1 MLSSELSVLH
11 VAGVDMHLRLPSILA
26 LQERGVNISAA
37 GSGESKM
44 FDEAGIPF
52 FRYPL
57 SRGASP
63 VADRATKRALAKI
76 IEWARPN
83 VVHSFSTKP
92 CVLVPPVARAAGVS
106 AVLRTV
112 CGLGYLYSSDTVK
125 AKLMRVPYLMLHRKA
140 SRAANFTIFQ
150 NADDK
155 QLFQTKGVV
164 RSDNCTLIPGSGVDV
179 AALRKQLPDH
189 EQREQLRHEL
199 RLDGDGP
206 VVIMISR
213 LVKQKG
219 VDHYLQSAR
228 EVRKQHPN
236 AQFLLVGPVAGE
248 GGQAVSLKTIETY
261 SDAVSYLGY
270 RTDIPALL
278 SMADIF
284 VLPSRYREGVPR
296 VLMEAAALGLALV
309 TTNMP
314 GCKDVVI
321 NEDTGLMIEPGD
333 QPGLTA
339 AIGRL
344 VEEPQLREHVG
355 NRAYARIQERFE
367 VSRVVDAYLNVY
379 GQALGEP
386 IEETRRRAA

>member
-1 MLSSELSVLH
+1 MLASELSVLH
-11 VAGVDMHLRLPSILA
+11 VAGVDMHLRLPSILK
-26 LQERGVNISAA
+26 LRERGVNISAA
-37 GSGESKM
+37 GSGDSKL
-44 FDEAGIPF
+44 FDEVGIPF

-63 VADRATKRALAKI
+63 MADRTSRKALAKI

-83 VVHSFSTKP
+83 VVHGFSTKP

-112 CGLGYLYSSDTVK
+112 CGLGYLYSTETMK
-125 AKLMRVPYLMLHRKA
+125 AKLMRVPYLMMHRQA

-150 NADDK
+150 NEDDK
-155 QLFQTKGVV
+155 KLFESKGVV
-164 RSDNCTLIPGSGVDV
+164 GSDRCTLIPGSGVDIET
-179 AALRKQLPDH
+179 LRQQLPNH
-189 EQREQLRHEL
+189 EQREQLKQEL
-199 RLDGDGP
+199 RIDGDGP

-228 EVRKQHPN
+228 EVKEQYPN
-236 AQFLLVGPVAGE
+236 AHFLLVGPVAGE

-261 SDAVSYLGY
+261 SDSVSYLGY

-278 SMADIF
+278 SMADVF

-314 GCKDVVI
+314 GCRDVVL

-333 QPGLTA
+333 QPALTT
-339 AIGRL
+339 AIRRL
-344 VEEPQLREHVG
+344 VQEPQLRENVG
-355 NRAYARIQERFE
+355 NRAFERIQQRFE
-367 VSRVVDAYLNVY
+367 VNRVVDAYLDIY
-379 GQALGEP
+379 GRALGEP
-386 IEETRRRAA
+386 IEEVRRRAA